1 MRGEPGTHDVA
12 LLRNVFHSLS
22 TGQPTL
28 IPAYDKGAYNGLGDR
43 LPESQ
48 WTRVNHEGQPRVQVV
63 ILEGWCVGFRGI
75 SHEEIEAK
83 WLAPSRT
90 LALHQLEDL
99 YFINDQ
105 LKGYDVVTD
114 LLDAFIHIDAEDI
127 EYVYGWR
134 LEQEQVL
141 RRERGIGMT
150 DEQVVRFVDA
160 YYPAYELF
168 SDGVRSGIFRD
179 RKGCQLRLIVD
190 KYRMV
195 ADTIII

>member
-1 MRGEPGTHDVA
+1 MRGEPGTHDVT
-12 LLRNVFHSLS
+12 LLRDVFHSLS

-28 IPAYDKGAYNGLGDR
+28 VPVYDKSAYNGLGDR

-75 SHEEIEAK
+75 SHDEIEAK

-90 LALHQLEDL
+90 LALHQLKDL
-99 YFINDQ
+99 CFINDQ

-114 LLDAFIHIDAEDI
+114 LLDAFIHIDAEDL

-141 RRERGIGMT
+141 RRERGTGMT
-150 DEQVVRFVDA
+150 DEQVIRFVDA

-168 SDGVRSGIFRD
+168 SDRVRSGIFRG
-179 RKGCQLRLIVD
+179 RKGCQLHLIVD
-190 KYRMV
+190 KHRMV
-195 ADTIII
+195 VDTIVI